1 MIRTVLMKN
10 PSCARFR
17 QQWPDLSQV
26 WRCMDIEE
34 WLIQLSEGYDGVV
47 MAVVSSHEER
57 DYECP
62 IPLTGRDA
70 IHLWLTVW
78 GTLKDSVA
86 VAVCDWWN
94 PQATRRGLGIPSLSR
109 VLKCGLIKPCLLVCL
124 VSAIKLSSSLP
135 AEHDYRGA
143 IRTQRLEP
151 GGTEHCSV

>member
-1 MIRTVLMKN
+1 
-10 PSCARFR
+10 
-17 QQWPDLSQV
+17 
-26 WRCMDIEE
+26 MDIEE

-94 PQATRRGLGIPSLSR
+94 PQGYAEGAGDTQPEPRPQMRAY
-109 VLKCGLIKPCLLVCL
+109 K
-124 VSAIKLSSSLP
+124 ALSSCVS
-135 AEHDYRGA
+135 RF
-143 IRTQRLEP
+143 RQ
-151 GGTEHCSV
+151 